1 MRFKLHFDR
10 PAIDINK
17 LFPPAGVT
25 GIVMRWLTEQ
35 NEPPGVVFGPMEE
48 SDRRYTELH
57 IMVEVDEWKLQSLW
71 DRIGHIEKVERLPDL
86 EDSAADPLC

>member
-17 LFPPAGVT
+17 LFPPAGVM
-25 GIVMRWLTEQ
+25 GIVIRWLTEQ
-35 NEPPGVVFGPMEE
+35 NEPPVGVFGPMEE
-48 SDRRYTELH
+48 SDRRYTELNFPA
-57 IMVEVDEWKLQSLW
+57 EVDEWKLQSLW

-86 EDSAADPLC
+86 EDPN